1 MASREFWEEQA
12 KLKNEFLQAFANAD
26 DADKSAIAL
35 REIAV
40 QLMDI
45 SAQIEIMTN
54 AVQNIDDKS

>member
-12 KLKNEFLQAFANAD
+12 KLKNEFLQAFANAG

-54 AVQNIDDKS
+54 AVQNMDDKS

>member
-12 KLKNEFLQAFANAD
+12 QLKNEFLQAFANAD
-26 DADKSAIAL
+26 DAEKSAIAL
-35 REIAV
+35 RQIAV

-45 SAQIEIMTN
+45 SAQIEVMTN